1 MCNNKN
7 KIVFIPDLV
16 LLDLKT
22 TEAITI
28 EGKKY
33 EFRQNGINELVGYEA
48 FDEMYLKKYYPEFS
62 KPCKYRSCLHVKEDG
77 CEIIEL
83 VNKGKIPGWRY
94 DNYIKFIDEVS
105 K

>member
-1 MCNNKN
+1 MKVPNDFEPVKSNFTEGERIEN
-7 KIVFIPDLV
+7 LV
-16 LLDLKT
+16 WIKADHP
-22 TEAITI
+22 
-28 EGKKY
+28 
-33 EFRQNGINELVGYEA
+33 
-48 FDEMYLKKYYPEFS
+48 KKYYPEFS